1 MMEEANPRS
10 LMRQRILAAVEM
22 DPRVVGVLDYG
33 SGSRSQEDMWS
44 DLDLAVF
51 IEDAAFEDFSIDWKR
66 WAAQFGEL
74 LLAYQGAVGHPWTVY
89 EAETV
94 PLRVDFAF
102 HRASV
107 IEQVITELLHRPRN
121 SEDMVL
127 YDQSQGRIVAS
138 IQYLLAQIP
147 AVDVSAI
154 FEQAAG
160 DFWYFL
166 LLVFSK
172 WQRGQGWLARQT
184 FHLEVMQNLLT
195 LLRLESQAFER
206 WQETSVAWNIEQTCS
221 ARRLAQLD
229 TCIPGIGRDALRQG
243 LVSAA
248 VLGYEV
254 CTCIATEHALP
265 WPQAVAD
272 RTLSLLKSQL

>member
-1 MMEEANPRS
+1 MMEQINPRS

-22 DPRVVGVLDYG
+22 DQRVVGVLDYG
-33 SGSRSQEDMWS
+33 SGSRGQADMWS

-51 IEDAAFEDFSIDWKR
+51 IEDGAFEDFSTDWKR

-89 EAETV
+89 EAEAV

-107 IEQVITELLHRPRN
+107 IEQVITELLHRPRT
-121 SEDMVL
+121 SEDMIL
-127 YDQSQGRIVAS
+127 YDQSRGRIAAS
-138 IQYLLAQIP
+138 IQQLLERVP
-147 AVDVSAI
+147 VVDLPAI

-160 DFWYFL
+160 DFWYYL
-166 LLVFSK
+166 LFVLSK
-172 WQRGQGWLARQT
+172 WQRGQNWLARQT
-184 FHLEVMQNLLT
+184 FHLDVMQNLLT
-195 LLRLESQAFER
+195 LLRLESRAFER

-229 TCIPGIGRDALRQG
+229 TCIPGIGMDALRQSF
-243 LVSAA
+243 VSAA

-254 CTCIATEHALP
+254 CVCIASERALP

-272 RTLSLLKSQL
+272 RTLSLLKSQS